1 MARYVTTQ
9 PTDWT
14 AEVAYSWMAD
24 LRHLAVWDP
33 SITSVEQVEGDGPAV
48 GAEYDVTLHAAGGER
63 TMRYRIEEMDR
74 SARTLLA
81 VSETPV
87 LTSYDRIS
95 VEAGGGGGGAG
106 AEVTYDAD
114 LVLKGPLKVGD
125 PLLEKQF
132 RKMGDEAADGLR
144 RELAREAPPTAT
156 P

>member
-9 PTDWT
+9 PTEWT
-14 AEVAYSWMAD
+14 AEVAFSWMAD

-33 SITSVEQVEGDGPAV
+33 SITSVDQVAGDGPAV

-63 TMRYRIEEMDR
+63 TMRYRIEELDR

-95 VEAGGGGGGAG
+95 VEAGGAGGAD
-106 AEVTYDAD
+106 VTYDAD

-125 PLLEKQF
+125 PLLDKQF
-132 RKMGDEAADGLR
+132 RKMGDEAAEGLR
-144 RELAREAPPTAT
+144 SELAKASPPAG
-156 P
+156 